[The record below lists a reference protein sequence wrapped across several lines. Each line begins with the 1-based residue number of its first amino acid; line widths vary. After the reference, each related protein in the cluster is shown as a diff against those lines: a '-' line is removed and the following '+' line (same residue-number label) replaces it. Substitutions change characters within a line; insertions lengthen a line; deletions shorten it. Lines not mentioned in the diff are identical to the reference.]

1 VLQNRT
7 EGTNGSLTFKRL
19 SFPEYNVG
27 FRELVDGS
35 RVIDT
40 PVSVNFD
47 MREESETSGNESLL
61 FDNII
66 EAPGHRAVMN
76 ILTRRRLCEAFD
88 VDPGE
93 LIDIL
98 SWAMENPSEPMLIE
112 SGKAPVLENTIVEPD
127 LLGIPIPW
135 HYREDGGRYQS
146 ASIIIAQY
154 GGIRNSSFH
163 RQLIRGRDS
172 TSVRL
177 VPRHLR
183 TMVNNA
189 QDENDE
195 VPIAV
200 VNGPDPVVLLAAAMS
215 FDEPLDEL
223 RVAAA
228 LHERLYGSQLEVVE
242 LANGI
247 VVPAVSEYAMEA
259 RITTSTGE
267 EGPYVDITGTVDDI
281 RLEPII
287 EYDKVHHRNSP
298 IFHALIPAGVEHM
311 TLMGMPRAPTI
322 KTAVSEVVTCTDVFL
337 TDGGS
342 GWLSSVVQII
352 PEERGDGMK
361 AIIAALDGHK
371 SMKQVI
377 VVDKDI
383 DVTDSSRVE
392 WALMTR
398 WQPDKDTLILSSQ
411 KGSSLDPSRSSDGT
425 TSKIGM
431 DATIEP
437 GIDRSPYESVL

>member
-1 VLQNRT
+1 M
-7 EGTNGSLTFKRL
+7 
-19 SFPEYNVG
+19 G

-35 RVIDT
+35 RISDA
-40 PVSVNFD
+40 PISVNFD
-47 MREESETSGNESLL
+47 MRVESESSGNEAIL
-61 FDNII
+61 FTDIS
-66 EAPGHRAVMN
+66 ESPGHSAVMN
-76 ILTRRRLCEAFD
+76 ILTRQRLCEAFD
-88 VDPGE
+88 VEPGE

-98 SWAMENPSEPMLIE
+98 SWAMENPSEPILVE
-112 SGKAPVLENTIVEPD
+112 GEKAPVLDNTMVEPN
-127 LLGIPIPW
+127 LLEIPIPW
-135 HYREDGGRYQS
+135 HYKEDGGRYQS

-154 GGIRNSSFH
+154 GGIRNTSFH
-163 RQLIRGRDS
+163 RQLVKGKDS
-172 TSVRL
+172 TCVRL

-189 QDENDE
+189 LEANEE
-195 VPIAV
+195 VSIAV

-228 LHERLYGSQLEVVE
+228 LHERLYGTKLEVIE
-242 LANGI
+242 LSNG
-247 VVPAVSEYAMEA
+247 VTVPAISEYAMEA

-287 EYDKVHHRNSP
+287 EYDAIHHRDNP

-322 KTAVSEVVTCTDVFL
+322 KTAVSEVVSCTDVFL

-352 PEERGDGMK
+352 PEEKGDGMK
-361 AIIAALDGHK
+361 AIKAALDGHK

-383 DVTDSSRVE
+383 DVSNSSRVE

-398 WQPDKDTLILSSQ
+398 WQPDKDTLILSNQ

-431 DATIEP
+431 DATIDP

>member
-1 VLQNRT
+1 M
-7 EGTNGSLTFKRL
+7 
-19 SFPEYNVG
+19 G

-35 RVIDT
+35 RVSDV

-47 MREESETSGNESLL
+47 MKEESETSGNEPIL
-61 FDNII
+61 FNEII
-66 EAPGHRAVMN
+66 ESPGHRAAMN
-76 ILTRRRLCEAFD
+76 ILTRQRLCEAFE
-88 VDPGE
+88 VQPGE

-98 SWAMENPSEPMLIE
+98 SWAMENPSDPVLIE
-112 SGKAPVLENTIVEPD
+112 SENSPVLENTMVVPD

-154 GGIRNSSFH
+154 EGLRNTSFH
-163 RQLIRGRDS
+163 RQLVKDEN
-172 TSVRL
+172 TTCVRL

-183 TMVNNA
+183 TMVNTA
-189 QDENDE
+189 QEKNDE

-242 LANGI
+242 LSNGV
-247 VVPAVSEYAMEA
+247 VVPAISEYAMEA

-281 RLEPII
+281 RLEPVI
-287 EYDKVHHRNSP
+287 EYDKIHHRNDP

-322 KTAVSEVVTCTDVFL
+322 KTAVSEVVTCTDVYL

-352 PEERGDGMK
+352 PKESGDGMK
-361 AIIAALDGHK
+361 AIKAALDGHK

-377 VVDKDI
+377 VVDNDI

-398 WQPDKDTLILSSQ
+398 WQPDRDTLILSSQ

>member
-1 VLQNRT
+1 M
-7 EGTNGSLTFKRL
+7 
-19 SFPEYNVG
+19 G
-27 FRELVDGS
+27 FRDLVEGS
-35 RVIDT
+35 RVVGN
-40 PVSVNFD
+40 PVSVNFE
-47 MREESETSGNESLL
+47 MREESVSSGNEPLL
-61 FDNII
+61 FTDII
-66 EAPGHRAVMN
+66 EAQGHSVAMN
-76 ILTRRRLCEAFD
+76 ILTRHRLCEAFE
-88 VDPGE
+88 VEPGE

-98 SWAMENPSEPMLIE
+98 SWAMENPAEPILVE
-112 SGKAPVLENTIVEPD
+112 QSASPVFENTMHETD
-127 LLGIPIPW
+127 LLSLPIPW
-135 HYREDGGRYQS
+135 HYQEDGGRYQS

-154 GGIRNSSFH
+154 GGLRNTSFH
-163 RQLIRGRDS
+163 RQLVKSHDS
-172 TSVRL
+172 TCVRL

-183 TMVNNA
+183 TMVNEA
-189 QDENDE
+189 QENKDE

-228 LHERLYGSQLEVVE
+228 LHERLYGTQLELVE
-242 LANGI
+242 LANGV
-247 VVPAVSEYAMEA
+247 VVPANVEYAMEA
-259 RITTSTGE
+259 RITTSSGE
-267 EGPYVDITGTVDDI
+267 EGPYVDITGTVDEI
-281 RLEPII
+281 RLEPVI
-287 EYDKVHHRNSP
+287 EYDAIHHRNEA

-352 PEERGDGMK
+352 PEEIGDGMK
-361 AIIAALDGHK
+361 AIRAALDGHK

-383 DVTDSSRVE
+383 DVTNSSRVE

-398 WQPDKDTLILSSQ
+398 WQPDRDTLILSNQ
-411 KGSSLDPSRSSDGT
+411 KGSSLDPSRSPDGT

-437 GIDRSPYESVL
+437 GIDRSPFESVL

>member
-1 VLQNRT
+1 M
-7 EGTNGSLTFKRL
+7 
-19 SFPEYNVG
+19 G

-35 RVIDT
+35 RISDA
-40 PVSVNFD
+40 PISVNFD
-47 MREESETSGNESLL
+47 MRVESESSGNEAIL
-61 FDNII
+61 FTDIS
-66 EAPGHRAVMN
+66 ESPGHSAVMN
-76 ILTRRRLCEAFD
+76 ILTRQRLCEAFD
-88 VDPGE
+88 VEPGE

-98 SWAMENPSEPMLIE
+98 SWAMENPSEPILVE
-112 SGKAPVLENTIVEPD
+112 GEKAPVLDNTMVEPN
-127 LLGIPIPW
+127 LLEIPIPW
-135 HYREDGGRYQS
+135 HYKEDGGRYQS

-154 GGIRNSSFH
+154 GGIRNTSFH
-163 RQLIRGRDS
+163 RQLVKGKDS
-172 TSVRL
+172 TCVRL

-189 QDENDE
+189 LEANEE
-195 VPIAV
+195 VSIAV

-228 LHERLYGSQLEVVE
+228 LHERLYGTKLEVIE
-242 LANGI
+242 LSNG
-247 VVPAVSEYAMEA
+247 VTVPAISEYAMEA

-287 EYDKVHHRNSP
+287 EYDAIHHRDNP

-322 KTAVSEVVTCTDVFL
+322 KTAVSEVVSCTDVFL

-352 PEERGDGMK
+352 PEEKGDGMK
-361 AIIAALDGHK
+361 AIKAALDGHK

-383 DVTDSSRVE
+383 DVSNSSRVE

-398 WQPDKDTLILSSQ
+398 WQPDKDTLILSKQ

-431 DATIEP
+431 DATIDP

>member
-1 VLQNRT
+1 M
-7 EGTNGSLTFKRL
+7 
-19 SFPEYNVG
+19 G

-35 RVIDT
+35 RVNDAS
-40 PVSVNFD
+40 VSVNFD
-47 MREESETSGNESLL
+47 MKLESEKSGNEPIL
-61 FDNII
+61 FTEIT
-66 EAPGHRAVMN
+66 ECPGHSAVMN
-76 ILTRRRLCEAFD
+76 ILTRQRLCEAFD
-88 VDPGE
+88 VQPGE

-98 SWAMENPSEPMLIE
+98 SWAMENPSEPILIDKE
-112 SGKAPVLENTIVEPD
+112 RAPVLENTMIDTD
-127 LLGIPIPW
+127 LLEIPIPW

-154 GGIRNSSFH
+154 EGVRNTSFH
-163 RQLIRGRDS
+163 RQLVKGKDS
-172 TSVRL
+172 TCVRL

-183 TMVNNA
+183 TMANNA
-189 QDENDE
+189 QEKNDE
-195 VPIAV
+195 VAIAV

-228 LHERLYGSQLEVVE
+228 LHERLYGSKLEVVE

-247 VVPAVSEYAMEA
+247 TVPAISEYAMEA

-287 EYDKVHHRNSP
+287 EYDRIHHRNDP

-352 PEERGDGMK
+352 PEEIGDGMK
-361 AIIAALDGHK
+361 AIKAALDGHK

-383 DVTDSSRVE
+383 DVTNSSRVE

-398 WQPDKDTLILSSQ
+398 WQPDSDTLILSNQ

-425 TSKIGM
+425 TSKIGI
-431 DATIEP
+431 DATIDP